1 MNFPVFL
8 NKWIIEFKPIKYTP
22 VWWWYRLMSH
32 EGFRFDDYYVWGE
45 FWYSI
50 NAGYLDTEYK
60 WEFEK
65 FWGKGA
71 KAEKIVLSKEDF
83 DALQK
88 RLAEPPDPEVQKR
101 FREIL
106 SKPAPWEVEE

>member
-1 MNFPVFL
+1 MVIL
-8 NKWIIEFKPIKYTP
+8 HKLIINNRYLRYTP
-22 VWWWYRLMSH
+22 FWWWYRLINH

-45 FWYSI
+45 FWHSI
-50 NAGYLDTEYK
+50 NSGFMDMNYK

-71 KAEKIVLSKEDF
+71 QAEKIVLSQEDF

-88 RLAEPPDPEVQKR
+88 RLAEPPDPKVIER
-101 FREIL
+101 LTEIL
-106 SKPAPWEVEE
+106 RKPAPWDD